1 MVATLP
7 HAARRLPP
15 KTRVGHGYNSRRPTD
30 APKKLLMQVSGAVA
44 LALQDL
50 WRGLGSP
57 QVWRT
62 LAWQEI
68 KQRYRRSTLG
78 PFWLTISAGILVAA
92 MGPLYGRLFG
102 QEISA
107 YFPYLAVGIIVWQLM
122 AAMISESGTVF
133 SSAEQYITQLRMP
146 FTVHAMRMVSRN
158 AIIFAHNFAVI
169 LLVLLAFVPGW
180 YRSAWLALPGLFAL
194 LANGVWL
201 GLLLGM
207 LCIRFR
213 DVLPILSSLVQVAF
227 FMTPVMWKREML
239 GRHQW
244 AADANPLYHF
254 IEVVRAP
261 LLGQAPAALSWAVV
275 AGVTVLGFGFTLA
288 VFARYRA
295 RIPYW
300 L

>member
-1 MVATLP
+1 MQA
-7 HAARRLPP
+7 
-15 KTRVGHGYNSRRPTD
+15 SR
-30 APKKLLMQVSGAVA
+30 AVA
-44 LALQDL
+44 LALEDFR
-50 WRGLGSP
+50 RGLASP
-57 QVWRT
+57 QIWRT

-78 PFWLTISAGILVAA
+78 PFWLTISAGILVAF

-102 QEISA
+102 QEVSA
-107 YFPYLAVGIIVWQLM
+107 YFPYLAVGIIVWQLI
-122 AAMISESGTVF
+122 AAIISESGTVF

-146 FTVHAMRMVSRN
+146 FTVHALRMVSRN
-158 AIIFAHNFAVI
+158 AIIFAHNFVII
-169 LLVLLAFVPGW
+169 LLVLVAFVPGW
-180 YRSAWLALPGLFAL
+180 YLGAWLALPGLLAL
-194 LANGVWL
+194 LANGIWL

-207 LCIRFR
+207 LCVRFR

-227 FMTPVMWKREML
+227 FMTPVLWRREML
-239 GRHQW
+239 GRHTW
-244 AADANPLYHF
+244 AADVNPLHHF

-261 LLGQAPAALSWAVV
+261 LLGQAPGALSWSVV
-275 AGVTVLGFGFTLA
+275 LGVTVLGFVFTLA